1 LCLDGWGAGR
11 PKRKEGEWGDRKRFG
26 GRLGERQRETA
37 KSERER
43 KREREWGRK
52 EENSE
57 PEIEN
62 WRVQNRERRQKKK
75 STARTPAAAGNI
87 QIRNG
92 TRNERAGHKEIQK
105 DRLKRE

>member
-1 LCLDGWGAGR
+1 LRLDGWGAGR

-57 PEIEN
+57 TGECKIE
-62 WRVQNRERRQKKK
+62 REDRKRNRHRKLESEK
-75 STARTPAAAGNI
+75 
-87 QIRNG
+87 
-92 TRNERAGHKEIQK
+92 
-105 DRLKRE
+105 